1 MPELLHVTFT
11 KLSSIHIIIQNHFTS
26 QSCKGGLQI
35 TKTTHKHRGYKTCMH
50 SGEGEGQ
57 HSVLCC
63 SSVSVTNPAVD
74 AAVHKQHFPGT
85 VTELNDFKMVTHHK
99 SPVNKTKRKSEHG
112 RPSLCCTCS
121 TEPHVCP
128 CLQPGA
134 RGVEE
139 DDVWG
144 NSGAGKGYLR
154 TRTCGDNNV
163 AVTCM
168 WIRSHDVDFYC
179 SVITISCM
187 RTQNRIYI
195 YTDYYQPSII
205 WGIKTCWMIHG
216 GINKVS
222 LFGERVFFQMTGLP
236 PFVQTWAAFPDRSG
250 CVSTA
255 YEKYTPFPRNHHLL
269 LLHHL
274 FCFTSHTSPP
284 LPSLPSACPW
294 PAMGRPVTPPTLPYP
309 TLPPTPQQQ
318 QQGPIHGTTFPLICY
333 SLAGTCGPSLTL
345 LVESVALNITF

>member
-1 MPELLHVTFT
+1 MPQLLHVTFT

-63 SSVSVTNPAVD
+63 SSVPVTNPAVD

-195 YTDYYQPSII
+195 YTLII
-205 WGIKTCWMIHG
+205 TSHQSFEASRHVEWSMEGLIKSHYLE
-216 GINKVS
+216 NVS
-222 LFGERVFFQMTGLP
+222 FSRWPV
-236 PFVQTWAAFPDRSG
+236 
-250 CVSTA
+250 
-255 YEKYTPFPRNHHLL
+255 YHLL
-269 LLHHL
+269 YKHGRRSLIAVGACQQHMKNTLPSPATTISSSST
-274 FCFTSHTSPP
+274 TSFALPHTPPLPSPP
-284 LPSLPSACPW
+284 LPSLSL
-294 PAMGRPVTPPTLPYP
+294 PVTSHGPPCHTPYP